1 MVQYRVCILPTSQKP
16 LICYVTLG
24 EFSAHLGHFICC
36 SEALW
41 VSDSPKYNQAKSSTE
56 SCSGY
61 CGGAQSWWWHTELV
75 GAHRAGDGTQSWW
88 GHTELVGAHRA
99 GGGTQSWVE
108 SIACAFSGWRAGSY
122 CNLSGGLPALCLVRE
137 VTGGH
142 EEAQK
147 KPVVLPVVSVITH
160 CWGTMESSRRAQ
172 VPCPF

>member
-1 MVQYRVCILPTSQKP
+1 MHIWAISSVALRHSGFLTPQNTTRLNPAQRAVQATVGVHR
-16 LICYVTLG
+16 
-24 EFSAHLGHFICC
+24 A
-36 SEALW
+36 
-41 VSDSPKYNQAKSSTE
+41 
-56 SCSGY
+56 
-61 CGGAQSWWWHTELV
+61 GGGTQSWWGHTELV
-75 GAHRAGDGTQSWW
+75 MAHRAGGGTQSWW